1 MVRKPTHVD
10 NSVPEEFPQVAPR
23 DLHPTSDIRFVMT
36 EVAKL
41 STLVER
47 LIKDV
52 GDQEKK
58 IDDLRHQATFI
69 KGGIAVAV
77 VALGVVGWLINQALD
92 GKLQAILTAVGP
104 HK

>member
-1 MVRKPTHVD
+1 
-10 NSVPEEFPQVAPR
+10 
-23 DLHPTSDIRFVMT
+23 MT

-52 GDQEKK
+52 GAQETK

-77 VALGVVGWLINQALD
+77 LAFGVIGWIVSQALD
-92 GKLQAILTAVGP
+92 GKLQAILSALTP

>member
-1 MVRKPTHVD
+1 MV
-10 NSVPEEFPQVAPR
+10 E
-23 DLHPTSDIRFVMT
+23 M
-36 EVAKL
+36 AKL

-52 GDQEKK
+52 GNLEQKT
-58 IDDLRHQATFI
+58 DDLRHQATFI

-77 VALGVVGWLINQALD
+77 VALGLVGWLVTQALD
-92 GKLQAILTAVGP
+92 GKLQAILAAVGP